1 MGEQKLIHFRER
13 NGGMRRERER
23 ALEGIE
29 EESGLVKERRLE
41 RGIKRRLEKGR
52 IRKTELERGG

>member
-1 MGEQKLIHFRER
+1 MEEWG
-13 NGGMRRERER
+13 ERER

-29 EESGLVKERRLE
+29 EESGLVKERGLE